1 MPLFVKNQTDA
12 TVPVASSKYKQSM
25 KVAKTAKKSSKSDS
39 YNPKQSL
46 QEFFGFDSFKGDQE
60 LIINS
65 VLNGEDTFVIMP
77 TGGGKSLCYQLPALI
92 MPGTAIIISPLI
104 ALMKN
109 QVDQIRS
116 FNHDTVAHFLNSSLS
131 KTEITK
137 VKQDVTAENTKMLYI
152 APETLKKDET
162 IDFLKSINISFVAV
176 DEAHCISEWGHDF
189 RPEYRRIKQM
199 IKEIKDVPMMAL
211 TATATPKVQQDIQK
225 NLQMSDAIVYKS
237 SFNRTNLYYEVRP
250 KGKKAD
256 VMKDL
261 VQYVKTKKGKSGVIY
276 CLSRKKVEEIA
287 EVLKANGIKAL
298 PYHAG
303 LDAKTRAAHQDAFLM
318 EDTDVIVATIAFGMG
333 IDKPNVRFVIHY
345 DIPKSIEGY
354 YQETGRAGRDGLE
367 GDCILFYNP
376 ADIDKLEKFM
386 KDKPVAEREIGELLI
401 FETQAF
407 AETAACRRKFLLH
420 YFGEEYP
427 DKGCGNM
434 CDNCRHPKQKEDAKD
449 AALLA
454 LRLIQKVNEKHV
466 LKHIVDVLIGN
477 KTHEVTLNDHQELE
491 FFGKGKDR
499 DDNYWKSVIRVL
511 LLQSY
516 ITKNIENYGLLSI
529 SPKGEAFIKKPVK
542 FEIAIDQK
550 YDKITDSDDD
560 GNVETENVY
569 DEVLFG
575 MLRDLTRK
583 VGKQM
588 NLPPY
593 VIFQEPS
600 LEEMA
605 FKFPITMDEL
615 SKVSGVNKGKA
626 MKYGKPFIELIA
638 KYVEENNIERSEDVV
653 VKSVVNKSAKKIA
666 IITNIDKKQSLED
679 IARSNGISMQELL
692 NEIQNIVLSG
702 TKLNLKSYV
711 NDVADEEIQE
721 EVMDFFKKSQKD
733 SLEEALTEY
742 GNEFSKEDLQLM
754 RIHFISEV
762 AY

>member
-1 MPLFVKNQTDA
+1 
-12 TVPVASSKYKQSM
+12 M
-25 KVAKTAKKSSKSDS
+25 KAVKTAKKTAKSATTKSPSGNIKD
-39 YNPKQSL
+39 SL
-46 QEFFGFDSFKGDQE
+46 QEFFGFDSFKGEQE
-60 LIINS
+60 QIIQS
-65 VLNGEDTFVIMP
+65 LLDGKDIFVIMP
-77 TGGGKSLCYQLPALI
+77 TGGGKSLCYQLPAL
-92 MPGTAIIISPLI
+92 MMDGTAIIISPLI

-116 FNHDTVAHFLNSSLS
+116 FSHDTVAHFLNSSLT

-137 VKQDVTAENTKMLYI
+137 VKHDVTGGQTKMLYI

-162 IDFLKSINISFVAV
+162 IEFLKSINISFVAV

-199 IKEIKDVPMMAL
+199 VKEIKDVPIMAL

-225 NLQMSDAIVYKS
+225 NLQMGDSLLYKS

-250 KGKKAD
+250 KGKKTE
-256 VMKDL
+256 VLKDL
-261 VQYVKTKKGKSGVIY
+261 VSYVKTKKGKSGIIY

-287 EVLKANGIKAL
+287 EVLKANGVKAL

-303 LDAKTRAAHQDAFLM
+303 LDAKTRANHQDAFLM

-333 IDKPNVRFVIHY
+333 IDKPDVRFVIHY
-345 DIPKSIEGY
+345 DVPKSIEGY
-354 YQETGRAGRDGLE
+354 YQETGRAGRDGID
-367 GDCILFYNP
+367 GDCVLYYNP

-407 AETAACRRKFLLH
+407 AETSACRRKFLLH
-420 YFGEEYP
+420 YFGEEYD
-427 DKGCGNM
+427 DKGCGKM
-434 CDNCRHPKQKEDAKD
+434 CDNCRHPKEKTDAK
-449 AALLA
+449 AEAVLA
-454 LRLIQKVNEKHV
+454 LQLIQTINENHV
-466 LKHIVDVLIGN
+466 LSHIVDVLVGN
-477 KTHEVTLNDHQELE
+477 KTHDVTLNDHQKLS
-491 FFGKGKDR
+491 FFGKGKGH
-499 DDNYWKSVIRVL
+499 DDNYWKSLVRVL
-511 LLQSY
+511 LLQGF

-529 SPKGEAFIKKPVK
+529 SDKGLAFIKKPAK
-542 FEIAIDQK
+542 FEIAVDQK
-550 YDKITDSDDD
+550 FDKVLETDDD
-560 GNVETENVY
+560 ANVETENVF
-569 DEVLFG
+569 DEVLYG
-575 MLRDLTRK
+575 MLKDLTRK

-605 FKFPITMDEL
+605 FKFPITIDEL

-626 MKYGKPFIELIA
+626 VKYGKVFVELIA
-638 KYVEENNIERSEDVV
+638 KYVEDNNIERSEDIV

-679 IARSNGISMQELL
+679 IARSIGLSMPELL
-692 NEIQNIVLSG
+692 DEIQIIVYSG
-702 TKLNLKSYV
+702 TKLNLKNYI
-711 NDVADEEIQE
+711 NDIADEEIQE
-721 EVMDFFKKSQKD
+721 EIMDFFRKSQQD
-733 SLEEALTEY
+733 SLDEALAEY
-742 GNEFSKEDLQLM
+742 GSEFTKDDLHLM